1 MSENKRYYWL
11 KLKEGF
17 FGDKEIKKLRKLA
30 GGDTYTIIYLKLM
43 LLSLRENGKLYFE
56 GIEETFYEE
65 LALEINEEPDNVK
78 FTFLFLQRM
87 GLLEEISNVEAFLTQ
102 MPECVGS
109 ETEKAAIMRK
119 SRARKKALGLQDSNN
134 VTTALPPVAECYAEK
149 EVRKEEEEKEK
160 EKEIHSFIHSA
171 KSGDNTDYESSV
183 ENYIETKIAE
193 AGYDGKDADI
203 YREQLKD
210 NLRLKYMGG
219 SLGQGIILM
228 SDEQFSDLCDKLSL
242 DEIEKYFGIVVECE
256 KNGKRYKKKS
266 HYQAILDMAMKD
278 RKVGNQT

>member
-65 LALEINEEPDNVK
+65 LALEINEDPDNVK

-109 ETEKAAIMRK
+109 ETEKAALMRK
-119 SRARKKALGLQDSNN
+119 SRARKKALGLQDGNN
-134 VTTALPPVAECYAEK
+134 VTTALPPVTECYAEK
-149 EVRKEEEEKEK
+149 EIREEEKE
-160 EKEIHSFIHSA
+160 EEFHSFFHSA
-171 KSGDNTDYESSV
+171 ESEDHTNDKSE
-183 ENYIETKIAE
+183 EEKYIETKIAE
-193 AGYDGKDADI
+193 AGFEGKDADL
-203 YREQLKD
+203 YREELNEKLK
-210 NLRLKYMGG
+210 LKYMSGT
-219 SLGQGIILM
+219 LGQGIILM
-228 SDEQFSDLCDKLSL
+228 SDEQFSDLCDKLSF
-242 DEIEKYFGIVVECE
+242 DEIDKYFEIVVDCE
-256 KNGKRYKKKS
+256 KKGKRYKKKS

-278 RKVGNQT
+278 RRIK

>member
-65 LALEINEEPDNVK
+65 LALEINEDPDNVK

-119 SRARKKALGLQDSNN
+119 SRARKKALGLQDGNN
-134 VTTALPPVAECYAEK
+134 VTTALPPVTECYAER
-149 EVRKEEEEKEK
+149 EVREEEKEF
-160 EKEIHSFIHSA
+160 HSFIHSA
-171 KSGDNTDYESSV
+171 KSEVNTNDESSV

-193 AGYDGKDADI
+193 AGFEGNDADL
-203 YREQLKD
+203 YREQFNENMK
-210 NLRLKYMGG
+210 LRYLGG
-219 SLGQGIILM
+219 TLGQGIILM

-242 DEIEKYFGIVVECE
+242 DEIEKYFDIVVDCE
-256 KNGKRYKKKS
+256 RKGKRYKKKS

-278 RKVGNQT
+278 RRIK